1 MKRGIVA
8 RATIEVEAP
17 VSRVWDALVNPDAI
31 REYMFGTTVS
41 SDWREGS
48 PITWSGEWQG
58 RKYEDRGTLL
68 RVQPGKALEYTH
80 FSPLA
85 GLSDRPENY
94 HTVAIEL
101 KDLGRRTAVELT
113 QDNNATE
120 EARQHSEK
128 NWEAML
134 AGLKK
139 HLES

>member
-8 RATIEVEAP
+8 RATTEIEAP

-31 REYMFGTTVS
+31 REFMFGTTVS

-58 RKYEDRGTLL
+58 KKYEDKGTLL

-85 GLSDRPENY
+85 GLPDRPENY

-101 KDLGRRTAVELT
+101 KDLGSRTAVELT
-113 QDNNATE
+113 QDNNPTE

-128 NWEAML
+128 NWAAML
-134 AGLKK
+134 ASLKK
-139 HLES
+139 LLEA